1 MALQTHWTFPVARRL
16 CIVCLLRVVRYYRI
30 SADRCARTARVQCGR
45 QSRLLVN
52 QLIMSA
58 DYDRATIL
66 IIIRA
71 GKVPEPSKNEP
82 NPGFAKNRT
91 EQNRNPNVVV
101 LTRFL
106 H

>member
-1 MALQTHWTFPVARRL
+1 
-16 CIVCLLRVVRYYRI
+16 
-30 SADRCARTARVQCGR
+30 
-45 QSRLLVN
+45 
-52 QLIMSA
+52 MSA

-91 EQNRNPNVVV
+91 EQNPNPNVVV
-101 LTRFL
+101 LTRFFHWMKL
-106 H
+106 